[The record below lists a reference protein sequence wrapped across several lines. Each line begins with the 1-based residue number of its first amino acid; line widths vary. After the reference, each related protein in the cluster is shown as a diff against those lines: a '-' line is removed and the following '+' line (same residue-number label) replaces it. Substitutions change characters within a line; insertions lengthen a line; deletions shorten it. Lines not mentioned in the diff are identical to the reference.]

1 MVVVSLH
8 GADVSKE
15 LNVYVT
21 SSQVEERKQVDD
33 ATRNQLK
40 GRRDAAREA
49 RKTLEKSLKDQ
60 YGKKRESWPP
70 EKDDELYRAEE
81 AEALANVD
89 YEYRKIDLKGLKDSL
104 KDLVESIEGKGL
116 AGRKEGITLVNSAA
130 EAHLIVEIAGRRSEK
145 TLPTQFK
152 PDRCYVLFNV
162 GAGGKVDAAR
172 FAKVPAEYRP
182 KRGFPWPLVWK
193 VQNPKPER
201 PLFSFEAY
209 NGGGNEFGCM
219 SAAANAASSVVQQFV
234 QDHHAVL
241 AADGTK

>member
-40 GRRDAAREA
+40 AKRDAAREA
-49 RKTLEKSLKDQ
+49 RKTLEK
-60 YGKKRESWPP
+60 
-70 EKDDELYRAEE
+70 
-81 AEALANVD
+81 
-89 YEYRKIDLKGLKDSL
+89 
-104 KDLVESIEGKGL
+104 SIEGKGL

-130 EAHLIVEIAGRRSEK
+130 DAHLVVEIAGRRSEK

-162 GAGGKVDAAR
+162 GAGGKVDATR

-182 KRGFPWPLVWK
+182 KRFPFVLAWK

-234 QDHHAVL
+234 HDHHAVL
-241 AADGTK
+241 AADAAK